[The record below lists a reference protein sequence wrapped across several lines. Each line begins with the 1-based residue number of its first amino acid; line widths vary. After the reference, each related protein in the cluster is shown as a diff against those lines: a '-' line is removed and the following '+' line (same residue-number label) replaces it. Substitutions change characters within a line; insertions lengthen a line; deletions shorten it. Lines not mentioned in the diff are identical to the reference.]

1 MMSDPTSVDRTTVD
15 ELTGKLVLLIDE
27 NRAWRETDLMHR
39 QLAAKVKTYVRYARS
54 PKFVADHGRQAQGAI
69 VRVVTAQPPGDVSLS
84 FFERVAYELSKHGL
98 QFEHQVGEDGVPV
111 TVTPSAD
118 ATAPPPQPRKAPP
131 AAGPA
136 RAPTRAAPP
145 PAAPPPPAPAAPQP
159 GPPVTPPA
167 PPPRPAPPPPTP
179 QKPAAAPPTP
189 EKPAAAPPTPQKP
202 AAAPPPP
209 PPPPPPTPEVP
220 PAQAPPDPWA
230 EDEAAE
236 PARPQPP
243 PPTAPDPL
251 EAHEPA
257 GFDFEPAE
265 PAGIDF
271 EPAFPEEPE
280 GRETG
285 AEPPASELERL
296 IEDDAEEIEFVGAQ
310 EDPAPV
316 ASAPTPG
323 PGAAGESK
331 PPRFFPEEEFG
342 RALPDVDE
350 VDAALGIDAE
360 ATTAVIETASG
371 QQIRLDEPSAL
382 DAALAAPIPEEPRP
396 SLLRAV
402 GAAIAAAFA
411 GAIIW
416 VLLAIPAATGAS
428 PLAIAIAVMV
438 GFGVRLRG
446 GGHTTGFR
454 VVGILGTLLGS
465 ALGSVGA
472 AVALS
477 AMETGTQLPGVVEI
491 LSDPN
496 AVLAVW
502 TDRYGPL
509 DLISLLFAGY
519 FAFRISASKPS

>member
-69 VRVVTAQPPGDVSLS
+69 IRVVSAQPPGDVSIR

-98 QFEHQVGEDGVPV
+98 QFEHQVGDDGFPV
-111 TVTPSAD
+111 SVTPRAD
-118 ATAPPPQPRKAPP
+118 ATAPPQPRKQPP

-136 RAPTRAAPP
+136 RAPEGAPP
-145 PAAPPPPAPAAPQP
+145 AGPAAPQP
-159 GPPVTPPA
+159 PPPATPPA
-167 PPPRPAPPPPTP
+167 PPRRPAPPPPP
-179 QKPAAAPPTP
+179 QRPAAAPP
-189 EKPAAAPPTPQKP
+189 PPTPPPEVPPAPPRP

-209 PPPPPPTPEVP
+209 PTPAPAPEVP
-220 PAQAPPDPWA
+220 PAPAPPPPPDPWA
-230 EDEAAE
+230 DEE
-236 PARPQPP
+236 PPESAHPP
-243 PPTAPDPL
+243 PAPDRL
-251 EAHEPA
+251 EPIEPA
-257 GFDFEPAE
+257 GLDFEPPE
-265 PAGIDF
+265 PAGSEIEAGGLEF
-271 EPAFPEEPE
+271 EPAFPQEPE
-280 GRETG
+280 ERETG

-296 IEDDAEEIEFVGAQ
+296 IEGEGDELEFIGAREE
-310 EDPAPV
+310 PAPA
-316 ASAPTPG
+316 ASARPPG
-323 PGAAGESK
+323 PETTGESK

-350 VDAALGIDAE
+350 VEAALGIDAE

-382 DAALAAPIPEEPRP
+382 DDALAAPIPEEPRP

-428 PLAIAIAVMV
+428 PLAIAVAVMV

-446 GGHTTGFR
+446 AGHTTAFR

-477 AMETGTQLPGVVEI
+477 AMEAGTQLPGIVEI
-491 LSDPN
+491 LSDAN
-496 AVLAVW
+496 ATLTVW
-502 TDRYGPL
+502 ADRYGPL

-519 FAFRISASKPS
+519 FAFRISASKPG